1 MALVTKKVL
10 LMLNPEST
18 PPGRL
23 IMHSKDLDY
32 IKSAG
37 NAINIYKEAIQSTL
51 IFGLSDLKFS
61 IRSRK
66 NTG

>member
-10 LMLNPEST
+10 LMLHPEST

-32 IKSAG
+32 IKTG
-37 NAINIYKEAIQSTL
+37 CLPELQSTFIIVSSKECL
-51 IFGLSDLKFS
+51 EPLLW
-61 IRSRK
+61 
-66 NTG
+66 